1 MSKKAVTKSLSILL
15 SAALGITSISIPA
28 ATGSKASA
36 ADKPEINV
44 DSLLQVKVDDGS
56 AKVMKLYSNGVYEVS
71 EELGAGTHKV
81 SFLVDGVEADT
92 ADITLSDKQTV
103 YLRSKDGTI
112 TNSAKDTGFYSSATL
127 VGGFNDKLVFKKGDS
142 TFSLGDW
149 KQDDANGDITYVGGG
164 IYQETFKIEAPA
176 DDYKVEYKVA
186 FDHGWDYNFGK
197 DGAVGGDNITM
208 TIPAGTTQFSV
219 FVDSLN
225 QKVGDSINDKGY
237 EAAQSDGTTYQVPAY
252 EMSVSFIGT
261 AREDGDGDWDNSKTG
276 YEFTQ
281 ISKDLYLY
289 SKVFAKAGSYS
300 YKAVFDYEKWYE
312 KEADNKNITTT
323 KDGQNVVFLYN
334 AADGYLYDTV
344 NNAGTVAELLGMK
357 EAAAASE
364 VTTNDDGTVKFVLA
378 SGVKEGDTVK
388 LVYQP
393 VTKNEDGTYSFVK
406 DSAATTV
413 DLKAGAN
420 SKGEFNNSYVSEDI
434 SMGAEA
440 VTFAYYYTVNGTEYN
455 DASANLVKVDG
466 KDMGVYEKAAFEGR
480 KVFIPGTFPGESWNA
495 SSNQMTYMGN
505 DLYSYTF
512 KDVSPANYEF
522 KIAINGSW
530 DENYGDKGLKD
541 GANIM
546 LAVDKTQDV
555 TVYYND
561 KSHLAVTN
569 LTYKFADVTLSGTG
583 IPAGTKLEDTS
594 LTGIYSA
601 SVELSAG
608 EYKDVKYICEGK
620 EYVSDVFTLNEAKK
634 VTFYFDPNT
643 EIYYN
648 DASDKSVEAD
658 KVYFNTKE
666 SAYKSTYGAVATG
679 SKTTFTIDTGK
690 DVTAAKMV
698 VKGPEQKNLEMTK
711 KETADGLNW
720 SVDVSFDTIGQYT
733 YFFVLYAGT
742 SVKIYCDDDGYYGE
756 GQVADLTELQAY
768 DLIVYKAGFKTS
780 EWMKNA
786 VIYQIFPDRF
796 YNADTSNDQAQKF
809 ARGTEYEFITD
820 WDTIPENPEQE
831 ELNPDSYP
839 SNAFRGDGVWGN
851 EIYGGDLKGV
861 TERIDYLKAL
871 GVNVIYLNPVFASI
885 SNHRYDASDY
895 SKIDPILGTLGDF
908 QELVAAAKK
917 NDMHIIL
924 DGVFNHVAD
933 DSIYFDRYYRYL
945 GQDGTVGAYPYW
957 AYVYDYMSENKADK
971 DTAIAAAKT
980 YFKDN
985 YNVTDFSY
993 TEWFEVKESYM
1004 DGDVK
1009 DSIGLRAGK
1018 PVYAYD
1024 CWWGY
1029 DNMPVIYSTNGS
1041 EYQTGN
1047 WAEKIIGDTPNNKD
1061 ASDSIAQY
1069 WLSQGSN
1076 GWRLDVANEVSDETW
1091 QHFRNSVKALDS
1103 DNVIVGEI
1111 WTDAVQY
1118 LLGDMYDSVMN
1129 YVFRGA
1135 VLGYA
1140 KGGSA
1145 TDMMNTLEKIRE
1157 RYPEEAF
1164 YAMMNLVGSH
1174 DTSRVLSYLD
1184 GIDDDRNQKDLES
1197 AFPSYEKT
1205 SDTAKARQ
1213 YLVAFLQM
1221 TYAGAPTIYYAD
1233 EMGQVGADDPD
1244 DRRTAPWGEG
1254 NEELV
1259 KWYAKM
1265 AAIRNSYSA
1274 LRTGAIEYIDTKN
1287 DAVVGYIR
1295 SDEESKLIVLGNN
1308 AATATEVTIAVSD
1321 AEKLTDLAAG
1331 KEYTVEG
1338 GSLKISVPAYS
1349 GVVLTKNVK
1358 EITVDEAAL
1367 APAYDPAYKVG
1378 GGSTAV
1384 VAKVTGLTVK
1394 ATGST
1399 SAKLS
1404 WKAQSGVTGYEVY
1417 RSTSKSK
1424 GYKKAAT
1431 VKSASYTDK
1440 KLKAGK
1446 TYYYKVRAVSSEK
1459 KGSFSSV
1466 KSVKTVPAVSITKVT
1481 SGKKGTVTVT
1491 WKKASGDGYIIYTS
1505 AKKNGTYK
1513 KAKVVN
1519 KAKAT
1524 KVSLKAKSGKKC
1536 YVKVAAYCK
1545 VSGKKVAGAK
1555 SAAKNVKVK

>member
-1 MSKKAVTKSLSILL
+1 MSKQTVTKSLSILL
-15 SAALGITSISIPA
+15 SAAVGITGISVPSVTRSTATA
-28 ATGSKASA
+28 AE
-36 ADKPEINV
+36 KPEINV
-44 DSLLQVKVDDGS
+44 DSLLQVKVDDGN
-56 AKVMKLYSNGVYEVS
+56 AKSMKLYSNGVYETA
-71 EELGAGTHKV
+71 EEMSAGTHKV
-81 SFLVDGVEADT
+81 TLLVDGVEADT
-92 ADITLSDKQTV
+92 ADITLSGKQTV
-103 YLRSKDGTI
+103 YLRSKDGDLTDSV
-112 TNSAKDTGFYSSATL
+112 NEKDKGFYSSATL
-127 VGGFNDKLVFKKGDS
+127 VGGFNDTLVFKKGDS

-149 KQDDANGDITYVGGG
+149 KQDDAAGDIAYIGGG
-164 IYQETFKIEAPA
+164 IYQETFEIEVPS
-176 DDYKVEYKVA
+176 DGYKAEYKVA
-186 FDHGWDYNFGK
+186 FDHAWDYSLGQEGS
-197 DGAVGGDNITM
+197 GANIAL
-208 TIPAGTTQFSV
+208 TIPAGTTKFSI
-219 FVDSLN
+219 FVDSIN
-225 QKVGDSINDKGY
+225 QKVGDSVNDKGY
-237 EAAQSDGTTYQVPAY
+237 EIVQSDGTTYQAPAY

-261 AREDGDGDWDNSKTG
+261 AREDGDGDWDNTKKG

-300 YKAVFDYEKWYE
+300 YKSVFDYTKWYE

-334 AADGYLYDTV
+334 AADGTLYDTV

-357 EAAAASE
+357 EAAAVSE

-393 VTKNEDGTYSFVK
+393 VTKNTDGTYNFAK
-406 DSAATTV
+406 DSTAVTV
-413 DLKAGAN
+413 DLKAGTSSN
-420 SKGEFNNSYVSEDI
+420 GEFNNSFVSDNI
-434 SMGAEA
+434 PMGAEA
-440 VTFAYYYTVNGTEYN
+440 VTFAYYYTVNGAEYN

-495 SSNQMTYMGN
+495 ASNQMTYLGD

-512 KDVSPANYEF
+512 KDVPPANYEF

-530 DENYGDKGLKD
+530 DENYGDGGLKD
-541 GANIM
+541 GSNIM
-546 LAVDKTQDV
+546 LAVDKTQDI

-561 KSHLAVTN
+561 KTHLAVTN
-569 LTYKFADVTLSGTG
+569 LTYKFADITLSGTG
-583 IPAGTKLEDTS
+583 IPADTKLEDAGLS
-594 LTGIYSA
+594 GIYSA
-601 SVELSAG
+601 SVDLKAG

-620 EYVSDVFTLNEAKK
+620 EYVSDVFTLSEAKK

-648 DASDKSVEAD
+648 DSSDKSVDAD
-658 KVYFNTKE
+658 KVTFNTQK

-690 DVTAAKMV
+690 DVTAARMV
-698 VKGPEQKNLEMTK
+698 VQGPEKKNLDMTK

-756 GQVADLTELQAY
+756 GKVTDLTDLQAY

-809 ARGTEYEFITD
+809 ARGTEYEFIKD

-851 EIYGGDLKGV
+851 EIYGGDLKGI
-861 TERIDYLKAL
+861 TERIGYLKAL

-895 SKIDPILGTLGDF
+895 SKIDPILGDLGDF
-908 QELVAAAKK
+908 QELVKVAKE
-917 NDMHIIL
+917 NGMHIIL

-957 AYVYDYMSENKADK
+957 AYVYDYMSDNNADK

-993 TEWFEVKESYM
+993 TEWFKVEQTYM

-1047 WAEKIIGDTPNNKD
+1047 WGEKIIGDTANNKD
-1061 ASDSIAQY
+1061 ASDSITQY

-1135 VLGYA
+1135 VLSYA

-1145 TDMMNTLEKIRE
+1145 TDMMKTLEKIRE

-1259 KWYAKM
+1259 TWYAKM

-1295 SDEESKLIVLGNN
+1295 SDEESKLTVLGNN

-1321 AEKLTDLAAG
+1321 AEKLTDLVSG

-1338 GSLKISVPAYS
+1338 GNLKISVPAYS

-1358 EITVDEAAL
+1358 KITVDKAAL

-1378 GGSTAV
+1378 SGSTNT

-1394 ATGST
+1394 AAGST

-1417 RSTSKSK
+1417 RSTSKSN
-1424 GYKKAAT
+1424 GYKKVAT
-1431 VKSASYTDK
+1431 AKSASYIDK

-1446 TYYYKVRAVSSEK
+1446 TYYYKVRAVSSK
-1459 KGSFSSV
+1459 AKGSFSSV
-1466 KSVKTVPAVSITKVT
+1466 KSVKTVPETSIKKIT

-1491 WKKASGDGYIIYTS
+1491 WKKASGDGYIIYTA

-1513 KAKVVN
+1513 KVKVVN
-1519 KAKAT
+1519 KAKTT
-1524 KVSLKAKSGKKC
+1524 KISFKAKSGKNC

-1545 VSGKKVAGAK
+1545 VSGKKVAGTK
-1555 SAAKNVKVK
+1555 SASKNVKVK